1 MYLLKYYIYLKYQ
14 NTYFTALQKS
24 YQIQNNVLLEYGM
37 WMICCMILDI
47 IHLFRFWPSLKENN
61 GGSAVDI
68 MFVHECS
75 KNLLNYVP
83 QIWFSNYHDIVL
95 CNSEFVFTTI

>member
-1 MYLLKYYIYLKYQ
+1 
-14 NTYFTALQKS
+14 
-24 YQIQNNVLLEYGM
+24 M

-47 IHLFRFWPSLKENN
+47 IHLFQFWPSLKEKN